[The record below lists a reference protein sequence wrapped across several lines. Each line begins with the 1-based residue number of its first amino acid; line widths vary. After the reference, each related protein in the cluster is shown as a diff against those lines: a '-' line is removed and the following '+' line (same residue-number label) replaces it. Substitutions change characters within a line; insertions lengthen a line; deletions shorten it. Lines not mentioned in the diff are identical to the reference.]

1 MHLLSSHSLIN
12 DGQGIDIL
20 WIYDPL
26 NTKQKVRTHIL
37 HELSHIKNT
46 AKLHQTFKIHSL

>member
-1 MHLLSSHSLIN
+1 MNLLSSHSLIN

-26 NTKQKVRTHIL
+26 NTKRKVRTHIL